1 MQVVI
6 LAAGMGSRL
15 GKYTK
20 NNTKCMLEINGRTL
34 IERALDAL
42 DTAGIRKCVIVVGYK
57 KENLMAFVGSR
68 YKNIDIAY
76 IANDVYHKTN
86 NIYSLYLARDY
97 LVTDDTLL
105 LESDLIFEERIIREL
120 IANEEPTLAVVAP
133 WEAWMDGTVVQISKD
148 RSITNFIPRKYFNYN
163 EKKSYYKTV
172 NIYKFSR
179 NFLEKSYVPFLTAY
193 SHAMD
198 NNEYYEDVLRV
209 ITTLEKNELKAM
221 VLGEHKWYE
230 IDDAQD
236 KDIAELLFCDNVGER
251 LSRIHRRFGGY
262 WRFPNM
268 LDFCYLVNPYFPT
281 EQMRNEMKAC
291 FDELLTEYPS
301 GLNVQNLLA
310 AKLYNVEETNIL
322 ACNGAAE
329 LIRALGNAIS
339 GTVGVI
345 YPTFNESPENLEC
358 SLSIV
363 PLYAENMTYTIDDLF
378 RRTET
383 CDNLVLINPDN
394 PSGDYIKS
402 ADVLALAGTRGKKNK
417 TLILAE
423 SFIDFCDAEENA
435 SLLTQETLESHP
447 NMVII
452 KSLSKSYGVPGVR
465 LGVAA
470 SSGKDIINAMR
481 MQLPIWN
488 INSFGEYFLQIIG
501 KYAKNYH
508 KDCAFIA
515 GERKHFA
522 EELER
527 TELLDVHPSQ
537 ANYFLCKI
545 RGKMSAAELAKR
557 LLESKNIFIKDLTGK
572 RGIPGASWVRLAIR
586 NRENNDRLVAALRE
600 IAADLQIPSPP
611 PPRITHRIR
620 ISALPYFR
628 ERNVFAK
635 EAA

>member
-1 MQVVI
+1 MQGVI

-15 GKYTK
+15 GKHTK

-42 DTAGIRKCVIVVGYK
+42 DAAGIRKCVIVVGYK

-68 YKNIDIAY
+68 YKNIDIVY

-105 LESDLIFEERIIREL
+105 LESDLIFEEWIIREL

-133 WEAWMDGTVVQISKD
+133 WEAWMDGTVVQISKN
-148 RSITNFIPRKYFNYN
+148 RSIINFIPRKYFNYD

-193 SHAMD
+193 SQAMG

-236 KDIAELLFCDNVGER
+236 KDIAELLFCDNAGEH

-310 AKLYNVEETNIL
+310 AKLYNVEEANIL
-322 ACNGAAE
+322 IGNGAAE
-329 LIRALGNAIS
+329 LIRALGKAMS
-339 GTVGVI
+339 GTVGII
-345 YPTFNESPENLEC
+345 YPTFNEYPESLER
-358 SLSIV
+358 SLRTV
-363 PLYAENMTYTIDDLF
+363 PLHAENMTYTIDDLF
-378 RRTET
+378 RWAET

-394 PSGDYIKS
+394 PSGNYIKR
-402 ADVLALAGTRGKKNK
+402 ADVLALASAMGKKNK
-417 TLILAE
+417 MLILDE

-465 LGVAA
+465 MGVAA
-470 SSGKDIINAMR
+470 SGNKGIINAMR
-481 MQLPIWN
+481 EQLPIWN

-508 KDCAFIA
+508 RAYALIA
-515 GERKHFA
+515 EERKRFA
-522 EELER
+522 EELEK
-527 TELLDVHPSQ
+527 TGVLEVHPSQ

-545 RGKMSAAELAKR
+545 RGKMSAAELAQR
-557 LLESKNIFIKDLTGK
+557 LLESKNIFVKDLTGK
-572 RGIPGASWVRLAIR
+572 KGVSGNSWVRLATR
-586 NRENNDRLVAALRE
+586 NREDDNRLIAALRE
-600 IAADLQIPSPP
+600 IAAGIQAPSTPP
-611 PPRITHRIR
+611 PPN
-620 ISALPYFR
+620 S
-628 ERNVFAK
+628 
-635 EAA
+635 